1 MACLSAWEERVVGW
15 LIRKRRPK
23 VVEIRRMM
31 GPKVVEIRR
40 TCDGKYGYDSATTE

>member
-23 VVEIRRMM
+23 VVEIRR
-31 GPKVVEIRR
+31 